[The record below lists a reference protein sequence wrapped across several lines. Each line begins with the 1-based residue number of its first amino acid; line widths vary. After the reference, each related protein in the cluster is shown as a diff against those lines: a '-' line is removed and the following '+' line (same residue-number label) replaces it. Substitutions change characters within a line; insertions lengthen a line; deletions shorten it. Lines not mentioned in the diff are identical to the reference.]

1 MSTPRTHQCA
11 TTETGTIPLYNT
23 PVIPYN
29 MNIHTGRTTTMSHTL
44 HTLMMLNLTLDDV
57 AQMSSED
64 LKSLLE
70 YIKLTR
76 PM

>member
-1 MSTPRTHQCA
+1 
-11 TTETGTIPLYNT
+11 
-23 PVIPYN
+23 
-29 MNIHTGRTTTMSHTL
+29 MNHTL

-70 YIKLTR
+70 YIKMTR